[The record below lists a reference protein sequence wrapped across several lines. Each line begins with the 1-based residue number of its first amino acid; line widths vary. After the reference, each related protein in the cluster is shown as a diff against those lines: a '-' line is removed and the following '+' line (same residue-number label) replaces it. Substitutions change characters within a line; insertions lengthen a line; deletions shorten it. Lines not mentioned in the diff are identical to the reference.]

1 MQHPLQ
7 QVKRLFIRM
16 TLREKLLSL
25 LFILVMLSIWTSS
38 LLKRSSDWNSNR
50 KQAQSELKIQQHW
63 LDRSD
68 QFAAGLKRALERVD
82 PGKTYAFTQLSGRI
96 DTILRQVSLS
106 QSADIDP
113 VRTRE
118 GEVFNDHNVRIRL
131 SRISIA
137 QLIQL
142 NKLLS
147 QETPY
152 INVQSVRITK
162 NRRNPEELDAR
173 FEINSFD
180 LQNQ

>member
-1 MQHPLQ
+1 MQHRLQ

-50 KQAQSELKIQQHW
+50 KQAQSDLNIQQHW

-82 PGKTYAFTQLSGRI
+82 PEKTYAFTQLSGRI

-106 QSADIDP
+106 QSPTLTLFGLAKAKYLTIIMF
-113 VRTRE
+113 
-118 GEVFNDHNVRIRL
+118 VFGSVGYRLHN
-131 SRISIA
+131 
-137 QLIQL
+137 
-142 NKLLS
+142 
-147 QETPY
+147 
-152 INVQSVRITK
+152 
-162 NRRNPEELDAR
+162 
-173 FEINSFD
+173 
-180 LQNQ
+180 